1 MALPAIAAT
10 VGKKVAKSAVK
21 AGAKKVKSK
30 AKMKVSKLSEMANE
44 KVQDKLGAEGGK
56 VKKRR
61 GRPKKFQTLAE
72 VQADINLRELK
83 KAQEKLRKEKLKN
96 KAKISPSKLTAPPET
111 GLMQLEEK
119 VKVNAEKIT
128 IIKNIQ
134 QTHRVNHQKEKSE
147 IAEINGV
154 LSGIAQFIK
163 ADYESRASAADKENQ
178 KLRDDAAQEEQNKK
192 EKGLESTGKTVARI
206 GKISIG
212 IVSPVKGIFQKL
224 MDAVTAVGLGIVG
237 NAAFKF
243 LARPEIFEKL
253 TSVFDFIGKHFKW
266 VLGGLG
272 AIAVIGIIA
281 PIVAVASAIG
291 TVIAVIA
298 SAAVIVAKI
307 ALIIGGIVLAIK
319 GATDVFK
326 WLRGDMLGD
335 SKVSD
340 ARKENRELMK
350 EQGVEKAHISGIFG
364 ERYRVE
370 RDGEMVKL
378 KYKELTPDEQAIV
391 DQFKARD
398 QEIKDLTKER
408 NNEKKAE
415 RKRIKKERKES
426 EEHAELKAMP
436 RGKERGELFDAFHK
450 ETNRLV
456 KERHDEI
463 EADFEKKLN
472 YRKIGGDA
480 SGLTMVG
487 EDGPEIV
494 DFKTAV
500 NIVPAH
506 RTQETLKT
514 LGESG
519 GTNVITMDLPP
530 ITTPA
535 PELNIGAPPA
545 NTEQDIPSINPFNTY
560 MVLTPEILK
569 IS

>member
-1 MALPAIAAT
+1 MAKALPKINDIEKTPMKEVLGDDAAP
-10 VGKKVAKSAVK
+10 
-21 AGAKKVKSK
+21 
-30 AKMKVSKLSEMANE
+30 
-44 KVQDKLGAEGGK
+44 
-56 VKKRR
+56 KKRR

-72 VQADINLRELK
+72 VEADINLREYQKLK
-83 KAQEKLRKEKLKN
+83 KKFDKLKASK
-96 KAKISPSKLTAPPET
+96 KAKITPAKLSPAFYALDA
-111 GLMQLEEK
+111 GLKLEEENK
-119 VKVNAEKIT
+119 VQTEKIT
-128 IIKNIQ
+128 KLITIQ
-134 QTHRVNHQKEKSE
+134 KLHRTNHQKEKSE
-147 IAEINGV
+147 IAEINNV
-154 LSGIAQFIK
+154 LTGIAEFIK
-163 ADYESRASAADKENQ
+163 SDYESRVDAVDRANDQ
-178 KLRDDAAQEEQNKK
+178 MRDDAAQEEQDKK
-192 EKGLESTGKTVARI
+192 EKGLEATNKKTGDKIGKTAQ
-206 GKISIG
+206 G
-212 IVSPVKGIFQKL
+212 IISPVKGVFQRL
-224 MDAVTAVGLGIVG
+224 MDAVTAIGLGIG
-237 NAAFKF
+237 ASAAFKF

-253 TSVFDFIGKHFKW
+253 TGVFDFIGKHFKW
-266 VLGGLG
+266 ILGGLG
-272 AIAVIGIIA
+272 AIALIGIIA
-281 PIVAVASAIG
+281 PIIGIASAIG
-291 TVIAVIA
+291 TVIGAIA
-298 SAAVIVAKI
+298 AAAAIVAKI
-307 ALIIGGIVLAIK
+307 ALIIGGIVLLIK

-350 EQGVEKAHISGIFG
+350 EQGVEKAHISGISG

-370 RDGEMVKL
+370 REGEMVKL

-398 QEIKDLTKER
+398 QEIKDLTAER

-426 EEHAELKAMP
+426 DEHAELKAMP

-456 KERHDEI
+456 KERHAEI
-463 EADFEKKLN
+463 EEEFEKKLN
-472 YRKIGGDA
+472 YRKVGGDA

-487 EDGPEIV
+487 ENGPEIV

-500 NIVPAH
+500 NVVPAH

-519 GTNVITMDLPP
+519 GTNVVSMDLPP

-535 PELNIGAPPA
+535 PEVNIGTPPA

-560 MVLTPEILK
+560 MVLTPQLLK

>member
-1 MALPAIAAT
+1 MAKALPKINDIEKTPMKEVLGDDAAP
-10 VGKKVAKSAVK
+10 
-21 AGAKKVKSK
+21 
-30 AKMKVSKLSEMANE
+30 
-44 KVQDKLGAEGGK
+44 
-56 VKKRR
+56 KKRR

-72 VQADINLRELK
+72 VEADINLREYQKLK
-83 KAQEKLRKEKLKN
+83 KKFDKLKASK
-96 KAKISPSKLTAPPET
+96 KAKITPAKLSPAFYALDA
-111 GLMQLEEK
+111 GLKLEEENK
-119 VKVNAEKIT
+119 VQTEKIT
-128 IIKNIQ
+128 KLITIQ
-134 QTHRVNHQKEKSE
+134 KLHRTNHQKEKSE
-147 IAEINGV
+147 IAEINNV
-154 LSGIAQFIK
+154 LTGIAEFIK
-163 ADYESRASAADKENQ
+163 SDYESRVDAVDKEND
-178 KLRDDAAQEEQNKK
+178 KIRDDAAKEDQAKK
-192 EKGLESTGKTVARI
+192 EKGLEATNKKTGKI
-206 GKISIG
+206 GKTAQG
-212 IVSPVKGIFQKL
+212 IISPVKGVFQRL
-224 MDAVTAVGLGIVG
+224 MDAVTAIGLGIG
-237 NAAFKF
+237 ASAAFKF

-253 TSVFDFIGKHFKW
+253 TGVFDFIGKHFKW
-266 VLGGLG
+266 ILGGLG
-272 AIAVIGIIA
+272 AIALIGIIA
-281 PIVAVASAIG
+281 PIVGIASAIG
-291 TVIAVIA
+291 AVIGA
-298 SAAVIVAKI
+298 IAAAAVIVAKI
-307 ALIIGGIVLAIK
+307 ALIIGGIILAIK

-340 ARKENRELMK
+340 ARKENREQMK

-398 QEIKDLTKER
+398 QEIKDLTAER

-426 EEHAELKAMP
+426 DEHAELKAMP

-450 ETNRLV
+450 ETNRLL
-456 KERHDEI
+456 KERHAEI
-463 EADFEKKLN
+463 EEEFEKKLN

-500 NIVPAH
+500 NVVPAH

-519 GTNVITMDLPP
+519 GTNVVTMDLPP

-535 PELNIGAPPA
+535 PEVNIGTPPA

-560 MVLTPEILK
+560 MVLTPELLK